1 MLELTVLGSSPIYVA
16 VYIARLETPWVKSL
30 KEKRS
35 IIKPI
40 TEKLKT
46 RFPVSV
52 ARLNGLDRH
61 HWEEVG
67 ITAISH
73 DKLWLEQLLISCDK
87 FIAEQSAVLVE
98 SEQSIERWD
107 IS

>member
-1 MLELTVLGSSPIYVA
+1 MYVA
-16 VYIARLETPWVKSL
+16 VYVARLETPWVKSL

-52 ARLNGLDRH
+52 ARLNGLNNH
-61 HWEEVG
+61 HWEEIG
-67 ITAISH
+67 LSAISY
-73 DKLWLEQLLISCDK
+73 DKNWLEQLLINCDD
-87 FIAEQSAVLVE
+87 FIAGQSAVLRE
-98 SEQSIERWD
+98 SQKSIERWD

>member
-1 MLELTVLGSSPIYVA
+1 MLGSSPIYIA

-40 TEKLKT
+40 TEKLKIQ
-46 RFPVSV
+46 FPVSV
-52 ARLNGLDRH
+52 ARLNGLDNH
-61 HWEEVG
+61 HWEEIG

-73 DKLWLEQLLISCDK
+73 DRLWLEQVLINCDK
-87 FIAEQSAVLVE
+87 FIAKQSAVLVA

>member
-1 MLELTVLGSSPIYVA
+1 MLGSSPIYIA

-40 TEKLKT
+40 TEKLKN

-52 ARLNGLDRH
+52 ARLNGLDNH
-61 HWEEVG
+61 HWEEIGLSV
-67 ITAISH
+67 ISY
-73 DKLWLEQLLISCDK
+73 DKLWLEQVLIDCDK
-87 FIAEQSAVLVE
+87 FIAGQSAVLVQ

>member
-1 MLELTVLGSSPIYVA
+1 MAAKNPIYIA
-16 VYIARLETPWVKSL
+16 VYVARLETPWVKSL
-30 KEKRS
+30 KEKRA

-40 TEKLKT
+40 VEKLKS

-52 ARLNGLDRH
+52 ARLNGLNEH
-61 HWEEVG
+61 HWEEIG
-67 ITAISH
+67 LSAISH
-73 DKLWLEQLLISCDK
+73 DKVWLEQLLISCDN
-87 FIAEQSAVLVE
+87 FIAGQAAVLVN